1 MDMLT
6 SGTVT
11 TLLIFYMILI
21 LVVYH
26 KVFVVFYFDLL
37 HGFAK
42 ELLVAFLL
50 ALLMVY
56 ITLTQWKIAAVI
68 IFIIALVII
77 LKCEDNAKR
86 VLIGILAAISI
97 GFIVYSGLQYSK
109 EMNSN
114 SKESTVKEMSD
125 KNSGDENL
133 KRKYIQS
140 TPEPTPEPTESA
152 GEEDRKKIDF
162 TEDENQYEE
171 SGEKEENVIPETK
184 GDEDEDEMSASEY
197 IFSDSSEKRLKENDV
212 KKLSSAQCR
221 LAKNEI
227 YARHGRLFQDESL
240 QNYFDKKSWYSGYI
254 EPDDFDES
262 VFNKTEKANIKL
274 LAKYENKK

>member
-1 MDMLT
+1 MEMDMLT

-86 VLIGILAAISI
+86 ILIGILAAIAI

-125 KNSGDENL
+125 KNSGYENL

-152 GEEDRKKIDF
+152 GEEERKKIDF
-162 TEDENQYEE
+162 AEEGSQYEE
-171 SGEKEENVIPETK
+171 SDEKELNEIQETK
-184 GDEDEDEMSASEY
+184 EEEDEVSMSEY
-197 IFSDSSEKRLKENDV
+197 IFPDSSEKRLKENDV
-212 KKLSSAQCR
+212 KSLSSAQCR

-240 QNYFDKKSWYSGYI
+240 QNYFDKKSWYNGYI

>member
-1 MDMLT
+1 MLT

-11 TLLIFYMILI
+11 TLFIFYMILI

-42 ELLVAFLL
+42 ELFVAFLL

-56 ITLTQWKIAAVI
+56 ITLMQWKIAAVI

-86 VLIGILAAISI
+86 ILVGILAAIAI
-97 GFIVYSGLQYSK
+97 GFIIYSGLQYSR
-109 EMNSN
+109 EVNGN
-114 SKESTVKEMSD
+114 SKEDSVEKVSD
-125 KNSGDENL
+125 KNSGYKNI

-140 TPEPTPEPTESA
+140 TPDPTPESTESA
-152 GEEDRKKIDF
+152 GEDERKKIDF
-162 TEDENQYEE
+162 AEEENQYEE
-171 SGEKEENVIPETK
+171 SDEKELNEIQETK
-184 GDEDEDEMSASEY
+184 EEEDEVSMSEY
-197 IFSDSSEKRLKENDV
+197 IFPDSSTKRLKENDV
-212 KKLSSAQCR
+212 KSLSSAQCR

>member
-1 MDMLT
+1 MLT

-11 TLLIFYMILI
+11 TLFIFYMILI

-42 ELLVAFLL
+42 ELFVAFLL

-56 ITLTQWKIAAVI
+56 ITLMQWKIAAVI

-86 VLIGILAAISI
+86 ILVGILAAIAI
-97 GFIVYSGLQYSK
+97 GFIIYSGLQYSR
-109 EMNSN
+109 EVNGN
-114 SKESTVKEMSD
+114 SKEDSVEKVSD
-125 KNSGDENL
+125 KNSGYKNI

-140 TPEPTPEPTESA
+140 TPDPTPESTESA
-152 GEEDRKKIDF
+152 GEDERKKIDF
-162 TEDENQYEE
+162 AEEENQYEE

-184 GDEDEDEMSASEY
+184 GEEDEDEMSASEY